1 MRADQTLP
9 LKVVN
14 RSNLIDPMRIRRGVI
29 SIIAMLAAVSTFGQT
44 NLNFKNVTVTEGA
57 DPDAAYNIDRVII
70 FTPTP

>member
-1 MRADQTLP
+1 
-9 LKVVN
+9 
-14 RSNLIDPMRIRRGVI
+14 MRIRRGVI